1 MALNQL
7 KQAQQAQQQQQ
18 QAQLAAALASAG
30 GGGASSSDGAS
41 AAATNQQQGEKEVHQ
56 VDGFPPELP
65 LMCNDGSRRSECQAR
80 ELDTTSVD
88 LGLSISSEGTLVG
101 QEVMSGE
108 QEVMSGEQEVMPDL
122 QIFSSK
128 VPTDFVR
135 ANAKPST
142 SSQSQSNCTTPA
154 DGLPVGVVKSH
165 SHANKVGGGEIS
177 TSATEYIIQLDGPI
191 SPVRGR
197 SSKVIVQV
205 DGGRDNGSSSEDD
218 SDVEEDSSEVR
229 HSKHTLSP
237 YGSTECLYL
246 AVAYQQLGM
255 DEPMFLYAISF

>member
-1 MALNQL
+1 MLIPLQTFMALNQL

-65 LMCNDGSRRSECQAR
+65 NDGSRRSECKAR
-80 ELDTTSVD
+80 DLDTTSVD
-88 LGLSISSEGTLVG
+88 LGLSSEGTPVG

-108 QEVMSGEQEVMPDL
+108 QEVTPDG

-128 VPTDFVR
+128 VPTNFVHV
-135 ANAKPST
+135 NAKPST
-142 SSQSQSNCTTPA
+142 SSQSQSNCTTSA
-154 DGLPVGVVKSH
+154 DGLHVGVVKSH
-165 SHANKVGGGEIS
+165 SHVKKGGGEMS
-177 TSATEYIIQLDGPI
+177 TSATEYIVQLDGPI
-191 SPVRGR
+191 SPVGGR

-205 DGGRDNGSSSEDD
+205 DGGRDNGSSSEED
-218 SDVEEDSSEVR
+218 SDAEEDSSEVSQ
-229 HSKHTLSP
+229 SKCTLSP
-237 YGSTECLYL
+237 CGSTK
-246 AVAYQQLGM
+246 
-255 DEPMFLYAISF
+255 